1 MCWISTRSPTIRTS
15 QSSASTSYPTRWWPR
30 NVRPCPKSLDA
41 RSATTTSTS
50 ARVCSTSSRSSSP
63 RADGGIWTLP
73 SDVRRW
79 ISPWLCGGWWRS
91 TIPNREGAG
100 GPRQP
105 KHSQPG
111 LVVQGVR
118 AGGSQ
123 APVAPAGVPPHPQA
137 RLLAEH
143 GGDRA
148 LGALSAVFGASHPRC
163 REAYKGDWG
172 LGAQAQRRRGDGA
185 MALHGIRRSGEAGTP
200 LSGTTVVVEY

>member
-1 MCWISTRSPTIRTS
+1 MPRPRTPESTTRYTCWISARSPTIRTT

-30 NVRPCPKSLDA
+30 NVHPCPKSLDA
-41 RSATTTSTS
+41 PSATTTSTS
-50 ARVCSTSSRSSSP
+50 ARVCSTSLCVL
-63 RADGGIWTLP
+63 RAQERMAASGHYRATYGGGFRLGYAAA
-73 SDVRRW
+73 
-79 ISPWLCGGWWRS
+79 GGRALS
-91 TIPNREGAG
+91 HNREGAG

-123 APVAPAGVPPHPQA
+123 APLASAGVPPHPHA

-148 LGALSAVFGASHPRC
+148 LGALGSVWSVASPIPRGSQGRLGHGSTSATKEGRRCNGASPRGWS
-163 REAYKGDWG
+163 E
-172 LGAQAQRRRGDGA
+172 
-185 MALHGIRRSGEAGTP
+185 
-200 LSGTTVVVEY
+200 